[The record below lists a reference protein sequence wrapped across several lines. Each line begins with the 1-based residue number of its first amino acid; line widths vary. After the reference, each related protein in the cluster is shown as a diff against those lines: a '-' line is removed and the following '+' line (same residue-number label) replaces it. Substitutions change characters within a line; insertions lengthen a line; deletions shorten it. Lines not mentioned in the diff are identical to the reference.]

1 MSISILTDFL
11 PIEVEIKGVRY
22 PINWDFRTS
31 ILFEQLM
38 LNNNISEKEKSDE
51 ALQLYYGYEIDTI
64 KYINNNNIN
73 QFVEEMLLFYKCGK
87 KIISTNEDSEKS
99 ENSSK
104 NEIIYSFEHDD
115 FYIYSA
121 FMHDYHI
128 DLQDIE
134 GLHWWKF
141 KALFNSL
148 SSDCK
153 FIKILEYRSI
163 DLSEIQDK
171 QQKNFYRKMKKLYAL
186 PQSLEENEKQALI
199 TEMLLKGEDPRE
211 LLRQ

>member
-1 MSISILTDFL
+1 
-11 PIEVEIKGVRY
+11 
-22 PINWDFRTS
+22 
-31 ILFEQLM
+31 
-38 LNNNISEKEKSDE
+38 
-51 ALQLYYGYEIDTI
+51 
-64 KYINNNNIN
+64 
-73 QFVEEMLLFYKCGK
+73 
-87 KIISTNEDSEKS
+87 
-99 ENSSK
+99 
-104 NEIIYSFEHDD
+104 
-115 FYIYSA
+115 
-121 FMHDYHI
+121 MHDYHI

-186 PQSLEENEKQALI
+186 PQSLEEKEKQALI

>member
-1 MSISILTDFL
+1 MSISILTD
-11 PIEVEIKGVRY
+11 
-22 PINWDFRTS
+22 
-31 ILFEQLM
+31 
-38 LNNNISEKEKSDE
+38 
-51 ALQLYYGYEIDTI
+51 EIDTI

-186 PQSLEENEKQALI
+186 PQSLEEKEKQALI
-199 TEMLLKGEDPRE
+199 TEMLLKGEDPGE